1 MLLRFTK
8 MHGLG
13 NDFVVIDRL
22 SQHVRLTKGLVKRLA
37 DRRFG
42 IGFDQLLV
50 VDHPHDPD
58 VDFRYS
64 IFNSDGSEVAQ
75 CGNGARCFARYVTDK
90 RLTGRNPIRV
100 ETNAGLLELQIRKDQ
115 QVRVNMGVPELEPQ
129 RVPFLAPQRALTYTL
144 EAGGRQFELSAVSLG
159 NPHAVIVVDDCANTP
174 VIELGQHIGAH
185 ADFPQ
190 GVNVGFMQVLNRDNF
205 ELRVFERGAGE
216 TLACGSGAC
225 AAMVAGNTRGLLAN
239 KANAHMKGG
248 LLQLEW
254 RGEGEP
260 VFMTGPATTVYEGH
274 IRI

>member
-22 SQHVRLTKGLVKRLA
+22 SQHVRLNKSLIKRLG

-50 VDHPHDPD
+50 VNHPHDPD
-58 VDFRYS
+58 IDFRYE
-64 IFNSDGSEVAQ
+64 IYNSDGNEVAQ
-75 CGNGARCFARYVTDK
+75 CGNGARCFAKYVTDK

-100 ETNAGLLELQIRKDQ
+100 ETNAGTLELQIMKDQ
-115 QVRVNMGVPELEPQ
+115 QVRVNMGAPEFEPQ
-129 RVPFLAPQRALTYTL
+129 RVPFRAPQRALTYTL
-144 EAGGRQFELSAVSLG
+144 EAGGRAFEFSAVALG

-174 VIELGQHIGAH
+174 VVELGRQIGAH
-185 ADFPQ
+185 EDFLQ
-190 GVNVGFMQVLNRDNF
+190 GVNVGFMQVLARDSF

-225 AAMVAGNTRGLLAN
+225 AALVAGNTRGLLAS
-239 KANAHMKGG
+239 KACAHMKGG

-254 RGEGEP
+254 QGEGKP
-260 VFMTGPATTVYEGH
+260 VFMTGPATTVYEGQ

>member
-13 NDFVVIDRL
+13 NDFVVLDRL
-22 SQHVRLTKGLVKRLA
+22 SQHVRLNNSLVKRLA

-58 VDFRYS
+58 VDFRYA
-64 IFNSDGSEVAQ
+64 IYNSDGSEVAQ
-75 CGNGARCFARYVTDK
+75 CGNGARCFAKYVTDK

-100 ETNAGLLELQIRKDQ
+100 ETNAGILELQLNKDQ
-115 QVRVNMGVPELEPQ
+115 QVRVNMGLPELEPQ
-129 RVPFLAPQRALTYTL
+129 RVPFRAAQRALTYTL
-144 EAGGRQFELSAVSLG
+144 EAGGQSFELSAVSLG

-174 VIELGQHIGAH
+174 VAELGQQIGSH
-185 ADFPQ
+185 QDFPQ
-190 GVNVGFMQVLNRDNF
+190 GVNVGFMQVLDQENF

-225 AAMVAGNTRGLLAN
+225 AALVAGITRGLLAN
-239 KANAHMKGG
+239 KASAHMRGG
-248 LLQLEW
+248 LQQLEW
-254 RGEGEP
+254 QGEGTP
-260 VFMTGPATTVYEGH
+260 VFMTGPATTVYEGQ